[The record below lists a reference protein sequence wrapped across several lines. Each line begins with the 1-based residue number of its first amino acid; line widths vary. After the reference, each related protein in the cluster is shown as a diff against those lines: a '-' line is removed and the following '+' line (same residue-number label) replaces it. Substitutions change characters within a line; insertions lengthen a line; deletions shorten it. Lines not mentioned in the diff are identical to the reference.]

1 MNSKENKEPK
11 LTYAL
16 DSSLKKLVY
25 VEDVPNGLACNCFC
39 PQCKEKLIAR
49 NGKDNV
55 RQKHF
60 AHRGD
65 VNCNGA
71 VMTALHL
78 LSEQILTEE
87 KCVMAPAYKEISASK
102 LFFIDVEIER
112 RNDRSDLQ
120 PDVVGV
126 MEDGSRWLIEIKNT
140 HEVNNDKR
148 KKIAESNLCCLE
160 IDVSEQELDK
170 DSLRAFLVDSCECRE
185 WINNPIYESQIA
197 DTKLANIH
205 DVLNEIDF
213 ADYQNNCQYDVIPSA
228 DCGLFCGLSPFGGKC
243 IYKER
248 EILHKG
254 IDYVICNK
262 ERYSRDRKFHMPNY
276 IQKESTQINLRVKDP
291 SIKPSLSGSLPFEP
305 FITLNEYFSQLKS
318 MNYYET
324 QSGDKSEIL
333 KIEKIGEK
341 VLLLY
346 KDNNFRT
353 FCPFHIAIITTNNG
367 ILSNNTVADFRNS
380 KSASEAYYKRI
391 ESMSRNVLKENE
403 KNNPPF

>member
-16 DSSLKKLVY
+16 DSSLKKIVY
-25 VEDVPNGLACNCFC
+25 IEDVPNGLACNCFC

-148 KKIAESNLCCLE
+148 KKIAESNLCCVE
-160 IDVSEQELDK
+160 IDVSEQELNK
-170 DSLRAFLVDSCECRE
+170 DSLRAFLVDSCERRE
-185 WINNPIYESQIA
+185 WINNPIYESLIV
-197 DTKLANIH
+197 DTKPGNFQ
-205 DVLNEIDF
+205 DELNEKDF
-213 ADYQNNCQYDVIPSA
+213 ANYQNNHQYDVLPSS
-228 DCGLFCGLSPFGGKC
+228 DCGLFCGLRPFKGKC
-243 IYKER
+243 IYKDR

-254 IDYVICNK
+254 KYYVICNK
-262 ERYSRDRKFHMPNY
+262 GRHSRDKNFHKPNY
-276 IQKESTQINLRVKDP
+276 IQKESTQISMRVKNP
-291 SIKPSLSGSLPFEP
+291 SIKPSPSESLPFEP
-305 FITLNEYFSQLKS
+305 FVTLDDYYSQLQS

-324 QSGDKSEIL
+324 EFGNKTEIL

-341 VLLLY
+341 ILLLY
-346 KDNNFRT
+346 KDINFWT

-367 ILSNNTVADFRNS
+367 ILSNKTVADFRNS
-380 KSASEAYYKRI
+380 KSACEAYYKRI